1 MKTREGGRKEK
12 GEGKR
17 KEKGE
22 RRQYQGDA
30 DRRRKKK

>member
-17 KEKGE
+17 GEKGE